1 MKLIRREFLNVVV
14 AAAADPRSRAEN
26 AVDRTFVFGCG
37 TPGSAPAQN
46 FISGQIDESTGP

>member
-26 AVDRTFVFGCG
+26 AADRTFCFRLWYAGLC
-37 TPGSAPAQN
+37 TCAE
-46 FISGQIDESTGP
+46 FY